1 MAASPQA
8 SNTVFGFSGVAD
20 LTGMPRFVG
29 TGPFAT
35 TQVAALSV
43 HPRLD
48 SSRVFPSS
56 QEAAL
61 SVHPRLDSSRVF
73 GTAQEAAISAHPR
86 LVTSQRFSTIVPA
99 FPLQLGPLSMT
110 TNTGYTTGA
119 VADMAGGSPSGINL
133 TLVAAD
139 GLLCFGIAKAS
150 NAKTYVRDRIMAD
163 INAALQLIYGRSQ
176 YLGYF
181 NRVERDYPFW
191 RTWATAT
198 AYSTGDVVKESGL
211 YYRCAADHTSGTFA
225 TDLAAV
231 LWVLTVNPNSV
242 NIETDV
248 QEVEGIVREATTHRP
263 LRPLATMSQL
273 EMFGEAFLGTAINA
287 TGTPIAA
294 YVQRETTSA
303 TAETSIKVF
312 VAPTP
317 TNSFTMQL
325 DVLLKAPRYTWA
337 DVDAGTPLYLPHK
350 YVESILMPIVRQRLS
365 TSLYFVL
372 QEKLGSIEAQAKVA
386 FEQLG
391 LVDQQAGPIKKQK
404 AATETANPPK

>member
-1 MAASPQA
+1 M
-8 SNTVFGFSGVAD
+8 
-20 LTGMPRFVG
+20 
-29 TGPFAT
+29 
-35 TQVAALSV
+35 SV
-43 HPRLD
+43 HPRL
-48 SSRVFPSS
+48 SGSAS
-56 QEAAL
+56 
-61 SVHPRLDSSRVF
+61 F
-73 GTAQEAAISAHPR
+73 GTSQAAAIALHPR
-86 LVTSQRFSTIVPA
+86 LVTNQRFSSSVPA

-110 TNTGYTTGA
+110 TSTGYTTSA

-163 INAALQLIYGRSQ
+163 INAALQLIYGRAQ
-176 YLGYF
+176 FLGYF
-181 NRVERDYPFW
+181 NRLERSYPLW
-191 RTWATAT
+191 TAWATTT
-198 AYSTGDVVKESGL
+198 AYTVGDVVKESSL
-211 YYRCAADHTSGTFA
+211 YYRCAANHTSGTFA

-242 NIETDV
+242 NIEADV

-273 EMFGEAFLGTAINA
+273 EMFGEAFLGTAINT

-317 TNSFTMQL
+317 TNAFTMSL

-372 QEKLGSIEAQAKVA
+372 QEKLGSIEAQAKTA
-386 FEQLG
+386 MEQLG
-391 LVDQQAGPIKKQK
+391 LVDPQAGPIKKQK
-404 AATETANPPK
+404 TATEGPPSK